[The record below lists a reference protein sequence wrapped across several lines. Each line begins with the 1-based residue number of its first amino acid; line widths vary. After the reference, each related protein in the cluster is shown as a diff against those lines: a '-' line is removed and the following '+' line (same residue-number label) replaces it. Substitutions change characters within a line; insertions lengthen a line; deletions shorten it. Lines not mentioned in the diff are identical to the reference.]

1 MPSKS
6 QLQTRK
12 DELLHKLDSFS
23 KDTEMSR
30 DDKDTAFK
38 ALQEEFESFSHDAE
52 RSESASAM
60 ASKLEGFGNVKDA
73 STGESIDTGFEAQNP
88 FSGAGKK
95 AIARRLLE
103 QEKDRLAEKVFSH
116 VNGHRKE
123 YDFAFELDTKDA
135 TAANNL
141 MGEGLY
147 GGTGPTAA
155 GQTPFLPGAFGPG
168 ILPQFLPGIVEKLF
182 YELTIADLISSFS
195 TTSPNISY
203 LTESTL
209 NAQADQVAEAGSYP
223 FSSVEVSRTYA
234 QVGKI
239 ANALTI
245 SDEAI
250 ADAPTLFNFIQGRLL
265 QLIQRQEE
273 VQILAGQGY
282 PGVGGLLSFS
292 DDFTPSSTSSFYGA
306 TSATNSVAAL
316 FPPTGTNGA
325 YVLPQT
331 YDAGDLK
338 YGRVITG
345 EADAYPKPLSTALN
359 LKDAFVDLELSV
371 FKSPTAVIM
380 HPRDWQILET
390 TQDAN
395 GQFMNGSFFG
405 SNYGVKTTPV
415 KSIWNVPV
423 VTTPLMPK
431 GTILTGWFDASTVQ
445 TARREGISM
454 QMTNSNGT
462 DFVNGKVTVRAEE
475 RLGLLCYRPTAF
487 QLIKLEEGASDD

>member
-1 MPSKS
+1 MPTKA
-6 QLQTRK
+6 QLQSKRE
-12 DELLHKLDSFS
+12 ELQTKLAQFS
-23 KDTEMSR
+23 EDTEMSR
-30 DDKDTAFK
+30 DDKETAFK
-38 ALQEEFESFSHDAE
+38 ALKEEFDAFSYEAE
-52 RSESASAM
+52 RSEAASEM
-60 ASKLEGFGNVKDA
+60 AAKLEGFGNVKNAD
-73 STGESIDTGFEAQNP
+73 TGEVIDTGFEVQSP
-88 FSGAGKK
+88 FAGSGKK
-95 AIARRLLE
+95 DLARRLIEGAREDLD
-103 QEKDRLAEKVFSH
+103 EKFFAH
-116 VNGHRKE
+116 VAGHRKR
-123 YDFAFELDTKDA
+123 YDFAVEVKDA
-135 TAANNL
+135 TAGNNL

-155 GQTPFLPGAFGPG
+155 GQEPFLPGAFGPG

-195 TTSPNISY
+195 TTAPNISY
-203 LTESTL
+203 LSESTL
-209 NAQADQVAEAGSYP
+209 NAQANQVAEAALYP
-223 FSSVEVSRTYA
+223 FSSVDVERTYA

-265 QLIQRQEE
+265 QLVQRQEE

-292 DDFTPSSTSSFYGA
+292 TDFTPSSVSSVYGA
-306 TSATNSVAAL
+306 TSATNAAAAV
-316 FPPTGTNGA
+316 FPPAGTNGA
-325 YVLPQT
+325 YVIPQS
-331 YDAGDLK
+331 YDIGDLK

-345 EADAYPKPLSTALN
+345 TNGYPSPLETALQ

-390 TQDAN
+390 AQDAN

-405 SNYGVKTTPV
+405 SNYGVKTAPV

-431 GTILTGWFDASTVQ
+431 GTILTGWFDPSTVQ

-487 QLIKLEEGASDD
+487 QLIQLTSGS